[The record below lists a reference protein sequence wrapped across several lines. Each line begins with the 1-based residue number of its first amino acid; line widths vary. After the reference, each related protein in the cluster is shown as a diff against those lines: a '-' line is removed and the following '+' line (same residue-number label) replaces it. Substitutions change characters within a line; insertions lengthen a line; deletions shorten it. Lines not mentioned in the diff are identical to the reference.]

1 MNMGQSLLVI
11 GDDITGAN
19 DTGVMFADAGF
30 TTILQTKVES
40 LYQVDFTK
48 AEIFSVSTSAR
59 AAGEKAEDMTYVAV
73 NKAIAKNVGSIYL
86 KIDSTMRGSVS
97 YQIKGA
103 LKAWSKKY
111 PQVKAVVCPAYP
123 VMGRTIEDGNLY
135 VNHVPVNETASG
147 QDRICPVLTSDMRE
161 LIEGS
166 VSLPIMDVD
175 DLADTIANTHSDIFI
190 VDAKTE
196 EDLTVIAEAIAK
208 IGPSI
213 IPVGSAGLASK
224 LKLSSKCESEAKYK
238 PDWKRTLVFV
248 SSIHDVSVSQID
260 YFLKTPRGKT
270 ATVFIPA
277 NAQILGDEQAL
288 ANLKQQIKVLCSI
301 HRDTLIIQSNSAKLH
316 DESVDMTQVSK
327 EIASNLSHLCQ
338 EVLESEKFDSV
349 IIFGGD
355 GAAALFDLLKIT
367 QMRLHY
373 SIVPGVPL
381 CTVESGPYKGLNI
394 LTKSGGFG
402 KENLFDEIFK

>member
-1 MNMGQSLLVI
+1 MSQSLLVI

-30 TTILQTKVES
+30 TTILQTKAEA
-40 LYQVDFTK
+40 LDEVDFSK

-59 AAGEKAEDMTYVAV
+59 ASGVKAENLTYSAV
-73 NKAIAKNVGSIYL
+73 NKAIAKNVWSIYL

-111 PQVKAVVCPAYP
+111 PQAKAVVCPAYP
-123 VMGRTIEDGNLY
+123 VMGRTIEDGHLY
-135 VNHVPVNETASG
+135 VNHIPVNETASG
-147 QDRICPVLTSDMRE
+147 QDRICPVLTSDMSE

-166 VSLPIMDVD
+166 VSFPIMTADA
-175 DLADTIANTHSDIFI
+175 LAEAISNTNSNVCI

-196 EDLTVIAEAIAK
+196 DDLDVIAQAIAK

-224 LKLSSKCESEAKYK
+224 LKLNATNKQANRYK
-238 PDWKRTLVFV
+238 PEWKRTLIFV
-248 SSIHDVSVSQID
+248 SSIHAVSLSQID
-260 YFLKTPRGKT
+260 HFLRSKKGKDSC
-270 ATVFIPA
+270 VYIPA
-277 NAQILGDEQAL
+277 NAQIIGDEQVL
-288 ANLKQQIKVLCSI
+288 SKLKQQIKTLCSL
-301 HRDTLIIQSNSAKLH
+301 HQDTMIIQSNSAKLY
-316 DESVDMTQVSK
+316 DKSIDMTKVSK
-327 EIASNLSHLCQ
+327 EIALNLSQLCK
-338 EVLESEKFDSV
+338 EALESEKFDSL

-355 GAAALFDLLKIT
+355 GAAALFDLLNIT

-381 CTVESGPYKGLNI
+381 CTVESGPLHGLNI